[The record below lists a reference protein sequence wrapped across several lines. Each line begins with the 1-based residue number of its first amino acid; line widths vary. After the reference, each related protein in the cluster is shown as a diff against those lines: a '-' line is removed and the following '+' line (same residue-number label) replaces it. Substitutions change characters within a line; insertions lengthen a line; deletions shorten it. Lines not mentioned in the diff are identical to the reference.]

1 MSGGTLS
8 YQKMEEENHENLS
21 DREEKERQLFAKKK
35 SRSKSLPNNSLID
48 PRRQTQLK
56 LKLQHL
62 QQQQQQQLL
71 VQQQQVEEAQQPRRK
86 SSPLTLPIL
95 QVRTFW

>member
-1 MSGGTLS
+1 
-8 YQKMEEENHENLS
+8 MEEENHENLS

-62 QQQQQQQLL
+62 QQQQQQLL
-71 VQQQQVEEAQQPRRK
+71 VQQQVEESQQPRRK

-95 QVRTFW
+95 QVRTFG

>member
-1 MSGGTLS
+1 MSGGCLS

-62 QQQQQQQLL
+62 QQQQQQLL
-71 VQQQQVEEAQQPRRK
+71 VQQQVEESQQPRRK

-95 QVRTFW
+95 QVRTFG

>member
-62 QQQQQQQLL
+62 QQQQQQLL
-71 VQQQQVEEAQQPRRK
+71 VQKQVEESQQPRRK

>member
-1 MSGGTLS
+1 MSGGSLS

-62 QQQQQQQLL
+62 QQQQQQLL
-71 VQQQQVEEAQQPRRK
+71 VQQQVEESQQPRRK

-95 QVRTFW
+95 QVRTFG

>member
-1 MSGGTLS
+1 
-8 YQKMEEENHENLS
+8 MEEENQENLS

-62 QQQQQQQLL
+62 QQQQQLL
-71 VQQQQVEEAQQPRRK
+71 VQQQVEEAQQPRRK

>member
-1 MSGGTLS
+1 MSGGSLS

-62 QQQQQQQLL
+62 QQQQQQLL
-71 VQQQQVEEAQQPRRK
+71 VQQQVEESQQPRRK